1 MLSSWGS
8 FVYRRRRLVVALSGL
23 SLVAAIL
30 LMVFAA
36 GSLSS
41 SGFVDKQSESQQ
53 VAAQLADD
61 FGRGREQLVFIFDG
75 TISVSDPT
83 VQATIES
90 ALQPVIA
97 DPRVTQVLTTWN
109 TGNPA
114 FVSHDGKSTFAVA
127 LLNVEDDEALDLMDA
142 LSPLVAKS
150 VEPAGFTLSL
160 AGFPAIGKDIAHEVE
175 EGILRAETVSVPL
188 TIVIQLLVFGTLIA
202 AGLPLLVG
210 GLAIIGSIAGI
221 LVMANVSNQSI
232 FAVNIISMLGLALGV
247 DYSLFMVSRFRE
259 ELANGNT
266 EYALIRT
273 MRTTGKAI
281 LFSGLTVIF
290 GLAATFFFPLP
301 ALQSMGL
308 SGMIVVA
315 LAVIY
320 GLSFLP
326 AMLAISGERINRY
339 AVRIPGR
346 KSSEKSESRFWGV
359 VANTVMRR
367 PVWVLVPVLA
377 ILILAGAPFLRLE
390 LTPGGP
396 DVLPDHAP
404 SRIASERLE
413 SDFPTGE
420 ADPIPVI
427 FTISDSEVLTPVGL
441 STLQAFIEQTE
452 SLPNVT
458 RVESILTDPVTA
470 SVNWQALVAG
480 ETDIPA
486 AAKSLVDQLVHANTT
501 LIQIVSDGENDELEK
516 VVRDLRGIE
525 PVGASFQVGG
535 SAASSVD
542 TIDGIKAGLP
552 TALIFVIL
560 GSYFILLFTFGSVIL
575 PIKAILMTLLSIS
588 ASLGALVLVFQDGR
602 FENLLGFT
610 ATGEIIST
618 TPILM
623 FCILFGLSMDYEVL
637 MLTRIQEEYQ
647 RTGDNEAS
655 VSFGLQRTGK
665 VITSAAAIMV
675 VAFGA
680 FMLADI
686 VIIKSFGF
694 GLTLAVLIDATIVR
708 GLLVPATMRLLGDL
722 NWWAPQPVTRLV
734 NRLGLSHG
742 ESPVTDGA
750 FGSATAD

>member
-8 FVYRRRRLVVALSGL
+8 FVYRRRRSVVALSGL
-23 SLVAAIL
+23 SLVAALL
-30 LMVFAA
+30 LMIFAA

-41 SGFVDKQSESQQ
+41 SGFVDRQSESQQ
-53 VAAQLADD
+53 VAAQLADE

-75 TISVSDPT
+75 TVPVNDAS
-83 VQATIES
+83 VQAAIEH
-90 ALQPVIA
+90 ALEPVNS

-114 FVSHDGKSTFAVA
+114 FISHDGKSTYAVA
-127 LLNVEDDEALDLMDA
+127 LLNVEDDEAIALMNE
-142 LSPLVAKS
+142 LSPLVAGE
-150 VEPAGFTLSL
+150 VESAGLTLSL
-160 AGFPAIGKDIAHEVE
+160 AGFPAIGDDIAHEVE

-210 GLAIIGSIAGI
+210 GLAIVSSIAAI
-221 LVMANVSNQSI
+221 LVLANVSDQSI

-259 ELANGNT
+259 ELAKGET
-266 EYALIRT
+266 EQALVRT

-320 GLSFLP
+320 GLTFLP
-326 AMLAISGERINRY
+326 AMLAISGHRINRY
-339 AVRIPGR
+339 AVRLPGR
-346 KSSEKSESRFWGV
+346 TASSNEESRFWGS
-359 VANTVMRR
+359 VAKIVMRR
-367 PVWVLVPVLA
+367 PVAVLVPVLA
-377 ILILAGAPFLRLE
+377 LLLLAGVPFLRLD

-396 DVLPDHAP
+396 DILPEHAP
-404 SRIASERLE
+404 SRIASERLV
-413 SDFPTGE
+413 SDFPAGE

-427 FTISDSEVLTPVGL
+427 LSMPEADVLSPAGL
-441 STLQAFIEQTE
+441 AALNAFIEQAG
-452 SLPNVT
+452 SLPHVA
-458 RVESILTDPVTA
+458 RVESILTDPATSAIDWQSVVTEKFD
-470 SVNWQALVAG
+470 L
-480 ETDIPA
+480 PA
-486 AAKSLVDQLVHANTT
+486 EVQPLIDQLVKGNAT
-501 LIQIVSDGENDELEK
+501 LIQIVADVDGAKREDL
-516 VVRDLRGIE
+516 VRDLREIE
-525 PVGASFQVGG
+525 SVGAKVQVGG
-535 SAASSVD
+535 GAASAVD

-552 TALIFVIL
+552 AALLFVIL
-560 GSYFILLFTFGSVIL
+560 GSYLILFFTFGSVIL
-575 PIKAILMTLLSIS
+575 PIKSILMTLLSIS

-637 MLTRIQEEYQ
+637 MLTRIQEEFL

-708 GLLVPATMRLLGDL
+708 GLLVPATMRLLGDR
-722 NWWAPQPVTRLV
+722 NWWAPRPLAQLV
-734 NRLGLSHG
+734 SRLGLSHG
-742 ESPVTDGA
+742 EPTTNDSA
-750 FGSATAD
+750 FGTATAD